1 MCLILLFLILFEKI
15 CFEILQTLHTEKLHK
30 NSLPLRNRN
39 DKIKKNYNQNRN
51 IVIYWHTFKL
61 ISLKKI
67 HGVFRLLWGC
77 LYSFLKIAC
86 ATTFFVFK
94 CQTPMSSSKDIDN
107 INDICDPEL
116 VVDTIRNKDEAS
128 MNENGTW
135 NYLKQRRNLLLS
147 DFKMKHT

>member
-1 MCLILLFLILFEKI
+1 
-15 CFEILQTLHTEKLHK
+15 
-30 NSLPLRNRN
+30 
-39 DKIKKNYNQNRN
+39 
-51 IVIYWHTFKL
+51 
-61 ISLKKI
+61 
-67 HGVFRLLWGC
+67 
-77 LYSFLKIAC
+77 
-86 ATTFFVFK
+86 
-94 CQTPMSSSKDIDN
+94 MSSSKDKDN